1 MANQNSETS
10 AAMEQAIQLL
20 KAGQTVQAE
29 ELMVQAARAA
39 EKKFGPNAPETATAY
54 NELGTILINVD
65 NPAAAVQA
73 YRRACAGPMPS
84 EPQVLRDR
92 LTFLMNLGMAL
103 QYANQLEEAEEV
115 LRQGVQGRDLYY
127 GVDHAGYAFGLE
139 PLATLLMRQGKM
151 DEAVQM
157 FEATVANFWRN
168 GHPRVATALALRAEA
183 LKKAGSRQPP
193 FAGIE
198 QLPDE
203 IVQEIANHVVGR
215 AQEADPGILSKV
227 LQDLLAVLQQ
237 RFAADHW
244 LITNTHVTIV
254 NLESMRGKQGNL
266 AVRVQSAREVM
277 ATHERQQK
285 PREALQALQGLAL
298 ALADAG
304 RHEEA
309 IAAYRTGAERARQ
322 IGDLALGSQLR
333 RNFGLLLSELKRDP
347 EAETELRGAVDDAQR
362 SPDREMLN
370 RAQIALGIYY
380 QHRQRFQ
387 DARPFLVSALQGI
400 NPAHSDAVIARGH
413 LQALE
418 AGQTCGCDNQGQ
430 ALAAAFREFVLSR
443 LPQDLLQKLDVRLED
458 NDFKVEVHLQ
468 REPKPEELEHLNRVI
483 NHALAEFRKEVQRR
497 Q

>member
-10 AAMEQAIQLL
+10 AAMQQAIGLL

-29 ELMVQAARAA
+29 ELMVQAARDA
-39 EKKFGPNAPETATAY
+39 EKTFGGNAPETATAY

-65 NPAAAVQA
+65 NPAGAVTA
-73 YRRACAGPMPS
+73 YRRACAGPMPAA
-84 EPQVLRDR
+84 PPALRDR

-103 QYANQLEEAEEV
+103 QYTNQLEEAEQV
-115 LRQGVQGRDLYY
+115 LRQGVQGRAQYY

-139 PLATLLMRQGKM
+139 PLATLLMRRGKM
-151 DEAVQM
+151 DEALQT

-183 LKKAGSRQPP
+183 LKRAGSHQPP
-193 FAGIE
+193 FAGLE
-198 QLPDE
+198 QLPDQVVQD
-203 IVQEIANHVVGR
+203 IVNEVVNRTQES
-215 AQEADPGILSKV
+215 DPAILSGV
-227 LQDLLAVLQQ
+227 LQDLLVVLRQ
-237 RFAADHW
+237 RLAADHP
-244 LITNTHVTIV
+244 LLTNTLIWIV

-266 AVRVQSAREVM
+266 AVRVQSAREVI
-277 ATHERQQK
+277 ATHDRQGK
-285 PREALQALQGLAL
+285 SREALQAVQGLAL

-304 RHEEA
+304 KHDEA
-309 IAAYRTGAERARQ
+309 IAAYRTGTERARQ
-322 IGDLALGSQLR
+322 IGDPALASQLR
-333 RNFGLLLSELKRDP
+333 RNFGLLLSELKRDA

-362 SPDREMLN
+362 SPDREMLS

-380 QHRQRFQ
+380 QHRQRFAE
-387 DARPFLVSALQGI
+387 ARPLLAAALQTI

-413 LQALE
+413 LQALD

-443 LPQDLLQKLDVRLED
+443 LPQDLLQKLDVRLEN

-468 REPKPEELEHLNRVI
+468 REPKPEELDHLNRVI